1 MSVDVFRPK
10 LIGVSETWFK
20 SSSVVNLQG
29 YYLYRKDRCDGRR
42 GGGVCLYVENSLDS
56 FQINDPIF
64 NASKLEQVWV
74 VVYFGKDKY
83 LIG

>member
-1 MSVDVFRPK
+1 MYLNATSLENKFDEFTVSVDVYRPK

-20 SSSVVNLQG
+20 SSTVVNLQG

-56 FQINDPIF
+56 FQVNDPI
-64 NASKLEQVWV
+64 
-74 VVYFGKDKY
+74 
-83 LIG
+83 